1 MAAATRRALRFAKA
15 AGAWLALA
23 IGLFMLAAWIGSS
36 LPRNADWSEPKHGIE
51 IFVETNGV
59 HTALV
64 LPRFHPLKDWSADF
78 PVRDLADPARPYT
91 HVSISWG
98 DREVFLNTPT
108 WADLRP
114 RTVARIAFGSGEGL
128 LHIAH
133 YVRPAPGPDIRPL
146 RLTPAQ
152 YAALVRQIEAM
163 LPPVEPAEPRR
174 HWPGYASYDTFYE
187 ARGRYTMANTCNQ
200 WTSDALAAAGVRTGR
215 WTPFAGGVMKWVKP
229 PDRGFRAAGIEGGP
243 RAQYARSGHQ

>member
-1 MAAATRRALRFAKA
+1 MAAAPHPALKIARLWARK

-23 IGLFMLAAWIGSS
+23 AGLFMLAAWIGSS
-36 LPRNADWSEPKHGIE
+36 LPRNPEWREPATGVD

-78 PVRDLADPARPYT
+78 PVRDLADPTQPYT

-114 RTVARIAFGSGEGL
+114 RTVARIFFGGGEGL
-128 LHIAH
+128 IHAAH

-152 YAALVRQIEAM
+152 YRVVVRRIEAM
-163 LPPVEPAEPRR
+163 LPPPSRR
-174 HWPGYASYDTFYE
+174 RTYRGYARYDAFYD
-187 ARGRYTMANTCNQ
+187 AQGRYTAANTCNQ
-200 WTSDALAAAGVRTGR
+200 WTSDTLAAAGVRTGR
-215 WTPFAGGVMKWVKP
+215 WTPFAGGVMRWVK
-229 PDRGFRAAGIEGGP
+229 D
-243 RAQYARSGHQ
+243 

>member
-1 MAAATRRALRFAKA
+1 MAAAARRALRIAGA

-36 LPRNADWSEPKHGIE
+36 LPRNADWREPEPNASGVVE

-64 LPRFHPLKDWSADF
+64 LPRFHALKDWSADF
-78 PVRDLADPARPYT
+78 PLRDIADPTRPYT

-98 DREVFLNTPT
+98 EREVFLNTPT
-108 WADLRP
+108 WADLSP
-114 RTVARIAFGSGEGL
+114 RTLAHIVVGGGEGL

-146 RLTPAQ
+146 RLTPDQ
-152 YAALVRQIEAM
+152 YTALVRRIEAM
-163 LPPVEPAEPRR
+163 LPPVASAEQRE
-174 HWPGYASYDTFYE
+174 HWPGYARYDTFYA
-187 ARGRYTMANTCNQ
+187 ARGRYTPANTCNQ
-200 WTSDALAAAGVRTGR
+200 WTSDTLAAAGVRAGR
-215 WTPFAGGVMKWVKP
+215 WTPFAGGVMKWTPLKT
-229 PDRGFRAAGIEGGP
+229 E
-243 RAQYARSGHQ
+243 

>member
-1 MAAATRRALRFAKA
+1 MAAATRRALRIARA
-15 AGAWLALA
+15 AGAWFALA
-23 IGLFMLAAWIGSS
+23 IGLFMLAGWIGSS
-36 LPRNADWSEPKHGIE
+36 LPRNADWREPKHGIE

-114 RTVARIAFGSGEGL
+114 RTVARILFGGGEGL
-128 LHIAH
+128 IHAAH
-133 YVRPAPGPDIRPL
+133 YVRPAAGEDIRTL
-146 RLTPAQ
+146 SVSPAQ
-152 YAALVRQIEAM
+152 YRTIVSSIEAM
-163 LPPVEPAEPRR
+163 LPPASARR
-174 HWPGYASYDTFYE
+174 SYPGYASYDAFYD
-187 ARGRYTMANTCNQ
+187 ARGRYTAANTCNQ
-200 WTSDALAAAGVRTGR
+200 WTSDTLALAGVRTGR
-215 WTPFAGGVMKWVKP
+215 WTPFAGGVMKWV
-229 PDRGFRAAGIEGGP
+229 EE
-243 RAQYARSGHQ
+243 